1 MSLEQLAGEAATCTK
16 CDLSLSRTRVVF
28 GAGDIGAKV
37 MLVGEAPG
45 FNEDRQGLPFVGA
58 AGQLLTKLLRSAGL
72 ERSQVYITN
81 VVKCRPPENRNPTS
95 EEVACCKPYLV
106 GQIAEIRPLIVC
118 ALGNSACQSL
128 TGKRAGISKL
138 RGTPT
143 QVESYLVL
151 PMFHPAA
158 ALHRGDLLPEVEAD
172 FASLKALLESG
183 ARPRP
188 VGEQTSLF

>member
-1 MSLEQLAGEAATCTK
+1 M
-16 CDLSLSRTRVVF
+16 SRTRVVF
-28 GAGDIGAKV
+28 GAGDVGAKV

-81 VVKCRPPENRNPTS
+81 VVKCRPPENRSPTS
-95 EEVACCKPYLV
+95 EEVACCRPYLV

-172 FASLKALLESG
+172 FAALRALLESG